1 MATDDYRE
9 DRGMITFMNG
19 PIVHVKGFKVAKL
32 RDMCLLGSFQ
42 IPGEIIKLKRG
53 SSTDGTVAVIQ
64 VFEDTSGTVIG
75 DTAMCIGKPF
85 SVELGPGLL
94 GTIRDGIQRPL
105 DRYAGHAGDFIT
117 RGLSFPPLNRESLW
131 DFKPVVRANDIV
143 QSGDAVGEVL
153 ETNSVVHKIIVPP
166 YIHGK
171 VIQISPA
178 GHHLVEDVICTLED
192 TAGNQHE
199 LKLFHSWP
207 VTVQRPYKKRLLP
220 IIPLISGVRLIDCLF
235 PITKGG
241 CAAIPGGFGTGKTV
255 MQQQFAKFC
264 DAQII
269 IYIGCG
275 ERGNEMAD
283 VLEQFPRLNG
293 PDGNPLM
300 DRTILIGNTSN
311 MPVSAREASI
321 FTGITM
327 AEYFRDQGY
336 HVALMADSTSRWAEA
351 LREISGR
358 LEELP
363 AEGGYP
369 AYLGRKLASFYERAG
384 YVEIHGSKIQRSS
397 ISIIGAVSPP
407 GGDFSDPVVQTTKRF
422 IKTFWAL
429 DPKLAY
435 ARQYPAINWIDSYSL
450 YIDDV
455 KIWWNENVDADW
467 GEFHEVMLRILHE
480 DFEMQDLVKL
490 LGADALPLKKQLT
503 IFTANLIK
511 QTFLHQNAFDDV
523 DQYSSPEKQA
533 RMLRIF
539 MEYYTTA
546 SELLD
551 AGAPLFKLQELD
563 VMPQI
568 ARIRKNIVN
577 TELDKIDDI
586 LVQLHN
592 EFDKMRRELI

>member
-1 MATDDYRE
+1 MTDGIDDS
-9 DRGMITFMNG
+9 DRGTITFMNG
-19 PIVHVKGFKVAKL
+19 PIVHVKGFTSAKV
-32 RDMCLLGSFQ
+32 RDMCLVGSYR
-42 IPGEIIKLKRG
+42 IPGEIIKLKKNN
-53 SSTDGTVAVIQ
+53 TNEGTVAVIQ

-75 DTAMCIGKPF
+75 DSAVCTGTPL

-105 DRYAGHAGDFIT
+105 DKFAENAGAFIQ
-117 RGLSFPPLNRESLW
+117 RGLSFPPLDREKTW
-131 DFKPVVRANDIV
+131 DFTPSVRKGEEVHFGDPVGFV
-143 QSGDAVGEVL
+143 S
-153 ETNSVVHKIIVPP
+153 ETSSIIHNIIVPP
-166 YIHGK
+166 FINGK
-171 VIQISPA
+171 IVAISSA
-178 GHHLVEDVICTLED
+178 GSYTVEEVICRLKDNE
-192 TAGNQHE
+192 GNEHE
-199 LKLFHSWP
+199 LKLFHTWP
-207 VTVQRPYKKRLLP
+207 VTRPRPYQARLLP
-220 IIPLISGVRLIDCLF
+220 TLPLISGVRLIDCLF

-293 PDGNPLM
+293 PDGKPLM
-300 DRTILIGNTSN
+300 DRTILVGNTLN

-321 FTGITM
+321 FTGITI

-384 YVEIHGSKIQRSS
+384 YVQIHGSSPRPSS

-435 ARQYPAINWIDSYSL
+435 ARQYPAI
-450 YIDDV
+450 
-455 KIWWNENVDADW
+455 
-467 GEFHEVMLRILHE
+467 
-480 DFEMQDLVKL
+480 
-490 LGADALPLKKQLT
+490 
-503 IFTANLIK
+503 
-511 QTFLHQNAFDDV
+511 
-523 DQYSSPEKQA
+523 
-533 RMLRIF
+533 
-539 MEYYTTA
+539 
-546 SELLD
+546 
-551 AGAPLFKLQELD
+551 
-563 VMPQI
+563 
-568 ARIRKNIVN
+568 
-577 TELDKIDDI
+577 
-586 LVQLHN
+586 
-592 EFDKMRRELI
+592 